1 MESGLF
7 PVYLPPPNTVPSV
20 ISIWSQVHF
29 KDRGGGAGWSMVA
42 GGLPDTGKSSAVD
55 PSTAKAKKQKLGVV
69 AHTCC
74 SQEAEVGKLLN
85 LRLSWTTQ
93 LDPGELVL

>member
-1 MESGLF
+1 MGE
-7 PVYLPPPNTVPSV
+7 
-20 ISIWSQVHF
+20 QV
-29 KDRGGGAGWSMVA
+29 GAWWQAAS
-42 GGLPDTGKSSAVD
+42 LTQE
-55 PSTAKAKKQKLGVV
+55 KALLLIPALQKQKKQKLGVV
-69 AHTCC
+69 AHTFECC